1 MVIMTVEASKG
12 DKRRRHFRGQAALD
26 WLLVDEVRKRKESRI
41 VTQVS
46 CFRGLHGWE
55 EGRNPHLVNT

>member
-1 MVIMTVEASKG
+1 M
-12 DKRRRHFRGQAALD
+12 D

-55 EGRNPHLVNT
+55 EGRNPHLVNTLYKGSKLGGIPPPTFGYAW

>member
-1 MVIMTVEASKG
+1 MTVEASKG
-12 DKRRRHFRGQAALD
+12 DKCRRHFRGQAALD

-46 CFRGLHGWE
+46 CFRGATWMG
-55 EGRNPHLVNT
+55 GREKPTFSKYLV